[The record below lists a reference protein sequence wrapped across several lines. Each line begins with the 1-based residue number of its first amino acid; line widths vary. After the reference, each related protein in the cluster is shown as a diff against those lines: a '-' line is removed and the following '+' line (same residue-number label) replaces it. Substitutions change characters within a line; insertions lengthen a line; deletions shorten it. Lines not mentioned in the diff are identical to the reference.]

1 MKKISIIKV
10 PLWYGRGR
18 RGVEEAPALLTA
30 ALQESEL
37 QSCIDKTIDIYIPT
51 LSEDASNN
59 MNAKHLQS
67 IVAINRNLAQ
77 VVERELAAH
86 QLVLTIGGDHSIGL
100 GSVSGS
106 LMHDENMGV
115 IWYDAHGDMNT
126 ESTSPTG
133 NVHGMPVAALMGLCK
148 TELNAVPKKHIK
160 PRNIFWI
167 GARDLDKGEQALAEQ
182 LQLHIY
188 STNDI
193 HHRGMEAVLQ
203 EIRETMEKQQI
214 KHLHLSFDVDAFDPQ
229 LFPATD
235 VKVPDGLWMEDF
247 DTFVSLLPSMPEL
260 TAIDLVEYNP
270 KMDNDQKE
278 CLNKTLYFIE
288 QLLRVNALQSEQ

>member
-51 LSEDASNN
+51 LSEDDSNN

-229 LFPATD
+229 LFPATG

-247 DTFVSLLPSMPEL
+247 DTFVCLLPSMPEL

-288 QLLRVNALQSEQ
+288 QLLRVCLG

>member
-51 LSEDASNN
+51 LSEDDSNN

-229 LFPATD
+229 LFPATG

-247 DTFVSLLPSMPEL
+247 DTFVRLLPSMPEL

-288 QLLRVNALQSEQ
+288 QLLRVCLG

>member
-1 MKKISIIKV
+1 MSEMKKISIIKV

-51 LSEDASNN
+51 LSEDDSNN

-229 LFPATD
+229 LFPATG

-247 DTFVSLLPSMPEL
+247 DTFVRLLPSMPEL

-288 QLLRVNALQSEQ
+288 QLLRVCLG